1 MKLPWGV
8 EQVMFESKTR
18 YPIAIDMSDDPIYA
32 AQFRKSRKGPVVRG
46 LAHKKRNGYDGD
58 EPDDSETGLI
68 SILKDLLKGRC
79 FSGKKAVLHL
89 PHGSIS
95 SFPVRVRVEKGQM
108 LEEVIL
114 RESKEY
120 ISYPLNE
127 AVIDYPS
134 LIPPSTDEKDHY
146 RVTITAIQRDVIHR
160 YLQICKRAGLIVE
173 AIDFDVSSL
182 IRLHGFLCEIPENP
196 VILCNMDRTK
206 ILITVIT
213 CTGILAERHVSW
225 GFSHLID
232 RIRSNLELPG
242 PDYQTEGLLSQYG
255 LAHDEY
261 RDGNSNAVDGD
272 ITDDSIRLAIYQII
286 TPYIEELIDEFH
298 KMTVYLRSEERD
310 ASVEKIYL
318 YGHANSI
325 HGLHCYLEKRLN
337 IPTELVNPAT
347 RFAIDEGAGLRDP
360 SEGAPFGLA
369 LGLALRRVTWL

>member
-8 EQVMFESKTR
+8 EQVMFESKNR
-18 YPIAIDMSDDPIYA
+18 YPIAIDMSDNPIYA

-68 SILKDLLKGRC
+68 SILKDLLKERR

-95 SFPVRVRVEKGQM
+95 SFPVRVLVEKAQM
-108 LEEVIL
+108 LEEAIL

-120 ISYPLNE
+120 ISFPLNE

-134 LIPPSTDEKDHY
+134 LIPSSADEKDHY

-182 IRLHGFLCEIPENP
+182 IRLHAFLCEISENP
-196 VILCNMDRTK
+196 VILCNMDRKK
-206 ILITVIT
+206 IMIAVLT

-261 RDGNSNAVDGD
+261 HDGNSEGIDGE

-325 HGLHCYLEKRLN
+325 HGLNCYLEKRLN

-347 RFAIDEGAGLRDP
+347 RLTIDEGAGLRDP
-360 SEGAPFGLA
+360 SDGAPFGLA

>member
-1 MKLPWGV
+1 MKLPWGL
-8 EQVMFESKTR
+8 EQVMFESKNR
-18 YPIAIDMSDDPIYA
+18 YPIAIDMSDDSIYA
-32 AQFRKSRKGPVVRG
+32 AQFRKSRKGPVVRA
-46 LAHKKRNGYDGD
+46 LAHKKRNGYGGD
-58 EPDDSETGLI
+58 DPDDSETALI
-68 SILKDLLKGRC
+68 SILKDLLRERR

-89 PHGSIS
+89 PHGNIS

-108 LEEVIL
+108 LDEAIL

-206 ILITVIT
+206 TMVAVIT
-213 CTGILAERHVSW
+213 CAGILAEHYVSW

-232 RIRSNLELPG
+232 RIRSNLELPDSG
-242 PDYQTEGLLSQYG
+242 YQAEGLLSQYG

-261 RDGNSNAVDGD
+261 HDGNSDTIDGD
-272 ITDDSIRLAIYQII
+272 VTDDSIRLAIYQII

-298 KMTVYLRSEERD
+298 KMTVYLRSEEKD

-325 HGLHCYLEKRLN
+325 HGLNCYLEKRLN
-337 IPTELVNPAT
+337 IPAELMNPVA
-347 RFAIDEGAGLRDP
+347 RIAVDEGAGLRDP
-360 SEGAPFGLA
+360 SDGAPFGLA